1 MINENLIKIGNIL
14 IDLTQAGVC
23 EAEHIASAITAK
35 DLNIGY
41 YWKENDEW
49 QFSETGEEITGE
61 SLTDQIFNVFLE
73 WQLPTIYLYKD
84 NQYVGKLSIDNR
96 DDLNIIDYIELNPYE
111 LDITSFIKTYAIL
124 KKYYGADCINKMTF
138 RLDIRKDR

>member
-61 SLTDQIFNVFLE
+61 SLTDQIFNVFSE

-84 NQYVGKLSIDNR
+84 NKYVGKLSIDNR
-96 DDLNIIDYIELNPYE
+96 DDLNIIDYIELQP
-111 LDITSFIKTYAIL
+111 DKFDMTSVIKTVAIL
-124 KKYYGADCINKMTF
+124 EKYYGVNCIEKMRF
-138 RLDIRKDR
+138 RVDVRKDR

>member
-49 QFSETGEEITGE
+49 QFSETGAEITGDA
-61 SLTDQIFNVFLE
+61 LTNQIFNVFSE

-96 DDLNIIDYIELNPYE
+96 DDLNIIDYIELRPDE
-111 LDITSFIKTYAIL
+111 FDITSVIKTYAIL
-124 KKYYGADCINKMTF
+124 KKYYGADCIDKMTF

>member
-49 QFSETGEEITGE
+49 QFSETGAEITGDA
-61 SLTDQIFNVFLE
+61 LTNQIFNVFSE
-73 WQLPTIYLYKD
+73 WQLPTIFLYKD
-84 NQYVGKLSIDNR
+84 NQYIGKLSIDNR
-96 DDLNIIDYIELNPYE
+96 DDKNIIDYIEFQ
-111 LDITSFIKTYAIL
+111 LDKFDMTRIIKTVAIL
-124 KKYYGADCINKMTF
+124 EKYYGANCIYKMRF
-138 RLDIRKDR
+138 SVNVRGEQ

>member
-49 QFSETGEEITGE
+49 QFSETGAEITGE
-61 SLTDQIFNVFLE
+61 SLTDQIFNVFSE
-73 WQLPTIYLYKD
+73 WQLPTMFLYKD
-84 NQYVGKLSIDNR
+84 NQYIGKLSIDNR
-96 DDLNIIDYIELNPYE
+96 DDKNIIDYIEFQ
-111 LDITSFIKTYAIL
+111 LDKFDMTRIIKTVAIL
-124 KKYYGADCINKMTF
+124 EKYYGANCICKMRF
-138 RLDIRKDR
+138 SVNVRGEQ